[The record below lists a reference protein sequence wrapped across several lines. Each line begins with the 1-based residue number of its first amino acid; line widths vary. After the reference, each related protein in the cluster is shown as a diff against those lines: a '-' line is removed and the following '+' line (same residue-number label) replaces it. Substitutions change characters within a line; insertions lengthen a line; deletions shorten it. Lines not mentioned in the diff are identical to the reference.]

1 MMKATT
7 MARTF
12 TVGFGC
18 PATDCPHHF
27 SITIRRDRSAS
38 VQLTENDGTG
48 AGGWR
53 FVTCLGRATWDA
65 VADTLAGE
73 KNSRLRAINLAPGRW
88 RVGETRIDRTLG
100 KEVAVLMM
108 AAGGRDAGSVPAAIA
123 NWKGLAPE
131 ERWWLYRKASRS
143 GAWRE
148 AVRIALAENPVD

>member
-1 MMKATT
+1 MKVTT
-7 MARTF
+7 PRTP

-65 VADTLAGE
+65 LADTLTGE
-73 KNSRLRAINLAPGRW
+73 LNSRLRANNLAPGRW

-100 KEVAVLMM
+100 HEVAVLMM
-108 AAGGRDAGSVPAAIA
+108 AAAGRDPGKIPAAIA
-123 NWKGLAPE
+123 NWKSLAPE

-143 GAWRE
+143 SAWRE
-148 AVRIALAENPVD
+148 AVRIGLSETPVG